1 MFARCFAGRS
11 RTHAC
16 FNKGEPRVLSKAP
29 SVRRVDHAD
38 VFDRNHR
45 PGTGGVLRPPGAR
58 IDITITGAIKLDF
71 SSEKHDKWLVSSIK
85 CDDVTVVATGER
97 GIVATTKGNSV
108 PGDPASCVYSMKVPS
123 GVALSVY
130 AQIGSAQSVGITS
143 LDKLKKSD
151 LLAQKLG
158 PTNTI
163 KGDSQFLKIKLSDST
178 NTLPLYLKL
187 DT

>member
-1 MFARCFAGRS
+1 MQMFLTGIIVLALVAFFARPALASMRGRMAEVPS
-11 RTHAC
+11 ATIA
-16 FNKGEPRVLSKAP
+16 AP
-29 SVRRVDHAD
+29 IYLAADKVDSAIKLD
-38 VFDRNHR
+38 S
-45 PGTGGVLRPPGAR
+45 
-58 IDITITGAIKLDF
+58 TITGAIKLDF